1 MTIDTVEQILNP
13 YIAFFLI
20 QIIKLEAGMYSYGG
34 RKWTVEKQLK
44 GTRVRFPV
52 TESGTPDY
60 AFMESYIR
68 SRPFSGNIGVSY
80 IRK

>member
-1 MTIDTVEQILNP
+1 
-13 YIAFFLI
+13 
-20 QIIKLEAGMYSYGG
+20 MYSYGG

-44 GTRVRFPV
+44 GTRVRLPV